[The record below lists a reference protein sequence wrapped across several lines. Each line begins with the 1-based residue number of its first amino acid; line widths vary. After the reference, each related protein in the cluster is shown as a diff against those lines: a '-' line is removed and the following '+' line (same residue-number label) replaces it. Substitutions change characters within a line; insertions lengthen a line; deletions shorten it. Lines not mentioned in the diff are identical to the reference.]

1 MKSTAPTYTILSP
14 YTSCHAP
21 LTMLHTPPINRPPP
35 FPCTSHSCTP
45 QVTASTFSLP
55 TVVRSWPSYQPSST
69 CLRRWRP
76 PPPTPSWA
84 TLGFSAT
91 WTMTRFSPLP
101 RTSPPHHLVMQTKQL
116 GLTPAKSQK
125 LLDRTSATRLLA
137 QPLDF
142 SDIHNLTEV
151 FRVTASGH
159 KVSLIII
166 FIIAVLF
173 LVAQSSAAIHGS
185 ENNIMKVHP
194 VPWKR
199 NISIQFGVDGE
210 NPMSEA
216 QALLGIAN
224 KKLYRLPH
232 VFSCVLELLLR
243 RRGGGGGP
251 WLLPLH
257 DGDRWYRRL

>member
-1 MKSTAPTYTILSP
+1 
-14 YTSCHAP
+14 
-21 LTMLHTPPINRPPP
+21 
-35 FPCTSHSCTP
+35 
-45 QVTASTFSLP
+45 
-55 TVVRSWPSYQPSST
+55 
-69 CLRRWRP
+69 
-76 PPPTPSWA
+76 
-84 TLGFSAT
+84 
-91 WTMTRFSPLP
+91 
-101 RTSPPHHLVMQTKQL
+101 MQTKQL

-194 VPWKR
+194 VP
-199 NISIQFGVDGE
+199 
-210 NPMSEA
+210 
-216 QALLGIAN
+216 
-224 KKLYRLPH
+224 
-232 VFSCVLELLLR
+232 
-243 RRGGGGGP
+243 
-251 WLLPLH
+251 
-257 DGDRWYRRL
+257 